1 MNYAAFERMQT
12 GALSRLE
19 NEPEQDYMTRVFRE
33 ICRCDGFCGPDTP
46 CSEHRINDMLA
57 PTLIACSAEEQTLG
71 LSFHVRGWMC
81 NPKGTLHGG
90 MMATMMDMT
99 MGMLTRFCRKTNA
112 VSTVSLSLNYL
123 RPVREGAVSVCAH
136 IRKAGRTVVFAEAE
150 LTDEQ
155 GRLCADAIATFM

>member
-19 NEPEQDYMTRVFRE
+19 YEPEQDYMTRVFRE

-57 PTLIACSAEEQTLG
+57 PTLIACSAEEQTLE

-81 NPKGTLHGG
+81 NPKGTLHGRI
-90 MMATMMDMT
+90 MATMMDMT

-123 RPVREGAVSVCAH
+123 RPVREGAVSVRAH
-136 IRKAGRTVVFAEAE
+136 IRKAGRAVVFAEAE

>member
-33 ICRCDGFCGPDTP
+33 ICRCDGFCGPDTT

-57 PTLIACSAEEQTLG
+57 PTLIACSAEEQTLE

-81 NPKGTLHGG
+81 NPKGTFHGG
-90 MMATMMDMT
+90 MMATMRYDD
-99 MGMLTRFCRKTNA
+99 GNA
-112 VSTVSLSLNYL
+112 HALLPEDKCGLYSQLV
-123 RPVREGAVSVCAH
+123 P
-136 IRKAGRTVVFAEAE
+136 
-150 LTDEQ
+150 
-155 GRLCADAIATFM
+155 

>member
-57 PTLIACSAEEQTLG
+57 PTLIACSAEEQTLE

-99 MGMLTRFCRKTNA
+99 MGMHTRYCPKTNTL
-112 VSTVSLSLNYL
+112 STV
-123 RPVREGAVSVCAH
+123 
-136 IRKAGRTVVFAEAE
+136 T
-150 LTDEQ
+150 
-155 GRLCADAIATFM
+155 